1 MTTSPLLHPQ
11 DSHNQ
16 VQSLR
21 TPQAVYA
28 LLNMLGDHGHVHA
41 LVSAYPTWDALAAA
55 SPAELGHH
63 VGLTGAR
70 LQIPTQMPDMPPLPP
85 GVAMYTRYAIDF
97 PRGAR
102 ELAGGPAALF
112 VAGTLPAVPVLGIG
126 GAENPTM
133 TGSEIA
139 KAAALAA
146 AVDQVPVAAQVTPG
160 CSLSALRTA
169 VDAGGRVVAVMPH
182 GFAVTSNHQM
192 LLEQVIAQGGAVV
205 SQELPGSTM
214 TEAAVDRAS
223 HLVAG
228 LARAVVLAETGVHRA
243 AGRALASAA
252 VAAGRYLIVPAPDAP
267 AQSGRYI
274 PPSAF
279 GSAVFASAKEWSPE
293 YFGTGARIEHRTANG
308 LPPADHVVGNPAEL
322 AAAIVIGCRP
332 EPEHEH

>member
-11 DSHNQ
+11 DNADD

-21 TPQAVYA
+21 TPEAVFA
-28 LLNMLGDHGHVHA
+28 LLGMLGDHEHVHS
-41 LVSAYPTWDALAAA
+41 LVTAYPTWDALAAA
-55 SPAELGHH
+55 SSADLGHH

-70 LQIPTQMPDMPPLPP
+70 LQIPRDLPPMPPLPA
-85 GVAMYTRYAIDF
+85 GVNMHTRYSIDF

-102 ELAGGPAALF
+102 ELPTGPVALF
-112 VAGTLPAVPVLGIG
+112 VAGTLPTEPALAIG

-146 AVDQVPVAAQVTPG
+146 AVDQVPVVAQVTPG
-160 CSLSALRTA
+160 CALSALRTA

-205 SQELPGSTM
+205 TQELPGTTM
-214 TEAAVDRAS
+214 TESAIDRAS
-223 HLVAG
+223 RLVAG

-243 AGRALASAA
+243 AGMALASAA
-252 VAAGRYLIVPAPDAP
+252 VATGRYLIVPAPDAP

-293 YFGTGARIEHRTANG
+293 YYGTGARIEHRTANG
-308 LPPADHVVGNPAEL
+308 LPPADHVVNNPAEL
-322 AAAIVIGCRP
+322 AAAITIGCRP
-332 EPEHEH
+332 EPHGG